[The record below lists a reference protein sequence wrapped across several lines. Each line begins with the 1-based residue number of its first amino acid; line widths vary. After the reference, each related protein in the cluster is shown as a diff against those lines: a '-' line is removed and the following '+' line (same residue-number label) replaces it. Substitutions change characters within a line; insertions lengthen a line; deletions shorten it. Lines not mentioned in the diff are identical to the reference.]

1 MTDGTSKERCLKRQI
16 QPNAL
21 KNIEPHYGG
30 SRMADILTIIAAV
43 EWMALGLLVLWKLKG
58 WDRKMEE
65 LYEDMKKQW
74 EAEHETS

>member
-1 MTDGTSKERCLKRQI
+1 MYLGIPQRKPR
-16 QPNAL
+16 
-21 KNIEPHYGG
+21 PHYGG

-58 WDRKMEE
+58 WNRKMEE

>member
-1 MTDGTSKERCLKRQI
+1 MKLAKPCSSPARR
-16 QPNAL
+16 
-21 KNIEPHYGG
+21 PHYGG

-58 WDRKMEE
+58 WNRKMEE

-74 EAEHETS
+74 EAEE

>member
-1 MTDGTSKERCLKRQI
+1 VYLGIPQRKPR
-16 QPNAL
+16 
-21 KNIEPHYGG
+21 PHYGG

-43 EWMALGLLVLWKLKG
+43 EWMALGLLVLRKLKG

>member
-1 MTDGTSKERCLKRQI
+1 MLSAPLTASANWPR
-16 QPNAL
+16 
-21 KNIEPHYGG
+21 PHYGG

-43 EWMALGLLVLWKLKG
+43 EWMALGLLALWKLKG